1 MKAVLERCT
10 VVVLALICAVR
21 AVYAADL
28 PTAGA
33 AKESGASSN
42 CFASLWN
49 WLNASVSDC
58 PLTYHGF
65 TVYGTVDVGYGYD
78 TAGHRVPGK
87 VVPDKGVFYPIQ
99 KTSGAEVRWSWVAG
113 RIERFNP
120 RCEDGGADWG

>member
-21 AVYAADL
+21 AAYSADL

-33 AKESGASSN
+33 AKESGATSN

-78 TAGHRVPGK
+78 TAGIGFGK
-87 VVPDKGVFYPIQ
+87 WYRQGRLLPYPENER
-99 KTSGAEVRWSWVAG
+99 SRALVLVAG

-120 RCEDGGADWG
+120 RCEDGGADWR